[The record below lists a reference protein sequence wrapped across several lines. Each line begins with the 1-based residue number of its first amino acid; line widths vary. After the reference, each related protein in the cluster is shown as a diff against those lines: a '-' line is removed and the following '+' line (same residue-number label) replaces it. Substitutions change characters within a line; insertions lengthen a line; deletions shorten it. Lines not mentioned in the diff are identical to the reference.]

1 MNPTEDYLDS
11 IFRPISGPYSDQFAD
26 DFSPHNVE
34 HDDVSGYMAAHGGLF
49 RMDSD
54 DHPDMVLKKDK
65 GGYSTDESLDVIPK
79 CANCC
84 HAAKKSKVSRVK
96 KESTGCCEKSKAV

>member
-1 MNPTEDYLDS
+1 
-11 IFRPISGPYSDQFAD
+11 
-26 DFSPHNVE
+26 
-34 HDDVSGYMAAHGGLF
+34 MASHGGLF

-54 DHPDMVLKKDK
+54 DHPHVVSMKEK

-84 HAAKKSKVSRVK
+84 HGAKKAKVSRAK